1 MQKVSTVRLAAFIS
15 ALSVAAC
22 GGGGS
27 GGGSNT
33 TTSGESGAPA
43 ASAPGAASSTIPAS
57 SVVPASSV
65 TPASAPVPASSAPNT
80 STGATL
86 GAKIALAD
94 GTSLGVAQWADGS
107 TTTGGAGQ
115 AVAGLAC
122 TVAGN
127 AYTYAHLSI
136 YQNGKLLSLPAKIG
150 TVEPT
155 LALQTGCVYPVH
167 TDDSTGKI
175 RMAANPVTPY
185 TLGQFFAVWG
195 QTLTNGN
202 VAGLTSATVS
212 TYVNDG
218 GTDGATL
225 TPYSGNLSDL
235 ALVPNREI
243 TIVLGSPLTQI
254 PTYAWSDPP
263 PFNPTPITLVY
274 GGTVGNRF
282 WPDGVTA
289 TGGTGQTVDGIICAP
304 NMVETYHVHS
314 HIAIYK
320 DGQLLALPSHIG
332 ITSAC
337 DYETH
342 THDNT
347 GIVHMETPTVKDFTL
362 GKFFDLW
369 GEPLTPTNVAGVQG
383 TVVAYIND
391 NGDVR
396 RYMGALGDIE
406 LTSHRAITLQV
417 GTAIPSLS
425 TYSWYEPQ

>member
-1 MQKVSTVRLAAFIS
+1 MKKGFTIPHIVIIG
-15 ALSVAAC
+15 ALSLSAC
-22 GGGGS
+22 GGGG
-27 GGGSNT
+27 GSNN
-33 TTSGESGAPA
+33 SGAATPTSSGATPA
-43 ASAPGAASSTIPAS
+43 SEATPASAPATASSPS
-57 SVVPASSV
+57 S
-65 TPASAPVPASSAPNT
+65 ASAPVPASSPSDTNAGPTLAAKVAIVDGTALGAQQWPAGST
-80 STGATL
+80 STG
-86 GAKIALAD
+86 
-94 GTSLGVAQWADGS
+94 GT
-107 TTTGGAGQ
+107 GQ
-115 AVAGLAC
+115 AIAGLSC

-127 AYTYAHLSI
+127 AYTYAHVSI
-136 YQNGKLLSLPAKIG
+136 YQDGKLLSLPSSIG

-167 TDDSTGKI
+167 TVDNTGKI
-175 RMAANPVTPY
+175 RMAANPASAY

-195 QTLTNGN
+195 QTLTNSN
-202 VAGLTSATVS
+202 VAGLTSSTVT

-218 GTDGATL
+218 GTL
-225 TPYSGNLSDL
+225 TQYGGNLSDL
-235 ALVPNREI
+235 ALVPNREV
-243 TIVLGSPLTQI
+243 TIMLGSPLVQI

-263 PFNPTPITLVY
+263 PFDTTPVTLVY

-282 WPDGVTA
+282 WPDGDTA
-289 TGGTGQTVDGIICAP
+289 TGGTTGQTIDGVTCAAG
-304 NMVETYHVHS
+304 MVETYHVHA

-320 DGQLLALPSHIG
+320 DGQLLALPSHLG
-332 ITSAC
+332 ITSTC

-369 GEPLTPTNVAGVQG
+369 GEPLSLTNVAGVQG
-383 TVVAYIND
+383 PVVAYIND

-406 LTSHRAITLQV
+406 MTSHRSITLQV
-417 GTAIPSLS
+417 GTAIPALP